1 VAELLQEQPPACA
14 VHEPPQAAKS
24 EARTRWVVVLTVVMM
39 IAELVAG
46 YLTNSM
52 ALTAD
57 GWHMAT
63 HVGALGL
70 TAAAYWYARTRAGE
84 TRFAFG
90 TGKVY
95 ALAGYTSAVFLLAV
109 SGWVAYESLSH
120 LMQPEL
126 IKFGEALPVAV
137 VGLIVNLASAALL
150 NIDGHS
156 HDHAHADGNDH
167 PHEHEHAAGEEKG
180 HGHTH
185 EQVDHN
191 LKAAYLHVMADAL
204 TSLLA
209 IVALVA
215 GRFFAVPWLDAAV
228 GIVGS
233 VMIARWGISLTAE
246 CARQLIDLHPVER
259 DRAAVQAALE
269 KLPGTRVSDLHL
281 WSVGPGR
288 LVCVV
293 AVNASPAR
301 PLEEYRT
308 AVLAAAPIAHLTIEV
323 R

>member
-1 VAELLQEQPPACA
+1 MAELIEQQPPACA
-14 VHEPPQAAKS
+14 VHEPPKSEKS
-24 EARTRWVVVLTVVMM
+24 EARTRWVVVLTVLMM
-39 IAELVAG
+39 VAELIGG

-70 TAAAYWYARTRAGE
+70 TALAYWYARTRAGQ

-95 ALAGYTSAVFLLAV
+95 SLAGYTSAVFLLAV
-109 SGWVAYESLSH
+109 SGWVAYESVSRLVS
-120 LMQPEL
+120 PEA
-126 IKFGEALPVAV
+126 IRFAEALPVAV
-137 VGLIVNLASAALL
+137 IGLVVNLVSAVLL
-150 NIDGHS
+150 GGDDHGHS
-156 HDHAHADGNDH
+156 HAEGEAHDHAHDH
-167 PHEHEHAAGEEKG
+167 
-180 HGHTH
+180 T
-185 EQVDHN
+185 DHN
-191 LKAAYLHVMADAL
+191 LKAAYLHVMADAI

-215 GRFFAVPWLDAAV
+215 GRYFSVPWLDSAV

-233 VMIARWGISLTAE
+233 IMIARWGISLTAE
-246 CARQLIDLHPVER
+246 CARQLIDLHPLER
-259 DRAAVQAALE
+259 QRAAVQSALE
-269 KLPGTRVSDLHL
+269 KLPGTQVCDLHL

-288 LVCVV
+288 LVCVATV
-293 AVNASPAR
+293 IGAPAL
-301 PLEEYRT
+301 PLDDYRQ
-308 AVLAAAPIAHLTIEV
+308 AALAAAPLAHLTIEV